1 MTKIQMT
8 QISVAL
14 IILAGCGG
22 GGGSGGSV
30 AVPNPSDTPPTIS
43 PQGDSSLP
51 GPSGSGTTDGNTA
64 PSWQTATSRVAMMV
78 ALPGPP
84 GGMQLRDLNDNGHAA
99 GIATTGNFPMSVST
113 QNYHIANADNFYQGN
128 GTAFP
133 TTFAGNNAAG
143 VIAGLA
149 QPLGQSAFA
158 YTWNG
163 ASINRILPAVG
174 ESIRSVIGIADDG
187 AVILNQTVGGQA
199 FTAMRYRNGALEVLP
214 PMTASGNRGWAEFS
228 SNNGTVLAGF
238 YNPDARETWVFV
250 WRNDGTTRSIP
261 SLRRPTYG
269 HSITVAM
276 NNREHILINNL
287 DHAYVYTPE
296 GGFGLGKLPGN
307 SSGHNFSDLND
318 LDDAVGSYGNGP
330 LLYLNGTL
338 YDLINY
344 AEVDKLGWR
353 LLTAERINNRRQILG
368 RGMFNGQ
375 ERWYL
380 MTLK

>member
-1 MTKIQMT
+1 
-8 QISVAL
+8 
-14 IILAGCGG
+14 
-22 GGGSGGSV
+22 
-30 AVPNPSDTPPTIS
+30 
-43 PQGDSSLP
+43 
-51 GPSGSGTTDGNTA
+51 
-64 PSWQTATSRVAMMV
+64 
-78 ALPGPP
+78 
-84 GGMQLRDLNDNGHAA
+84 
-99 GIATTGNFPMSVST
+99 
-113 QNYHIANADNFYQGN
+113 
-128 GTAFP
+128 
-133 TTFAGNNAAG
+133 

-199 FTAMRYRNGALEVLP
+199 FTAMRCRNGALEVLP
-214 PMTASGNRGWAEFS
+214 PMTASGNRGLAEFS
-228 SNNGTVLAGF
+228 SNNGTVLAAF
-238 YNPDARETWVFV
+238 YNPETRDTWVSV
-250 WRNDGTTRSIP
+250 WRNDGTTRIIP
-261 SLRRPTYG
+261 SLRRPYG
-269 HSITVAM
+269 HGYTVAM
-276 NNREHILINNL
+276 NNREHILINNM
-287 DHAYVYTPE
+287 DTTYINTPE

-307 SSGHNFSDLND
+307 ISAHNFSGLND
-318 LDDAVGSYGNGP
+318 RDDAVGFYGNGP
-330 LLYLNGTL
+330 LLYLSGTL
-338 YDLINY
+338 YDLISY